1 MLEPKFIREE
11 KVSYKKRVKATH
23 WRAEGARTG
32 ITWTTRL

>member
-1 MLEPKFIREE
+1 MLEPKFIRE
-11 KVSYKKRVKATH
+11 KVGYKERVEATH